1 MYQTIKGITMAKVT
15 LLKPEITKLDLNLYQ
30 SKVPAGFP
38 SPATE
43 YLGDTLDLNDYLINN
58 PTASFFAKVEG
69 DSMIGAGIFEGDLL
83 VVDKSLNAKHKDIVI
98 ASVNDEFTVK
108 RLDTRDGIQLLAENK
123 DYAPIKL
130 TGEMEFAIWGVV
142 TGVVRKF

>member
-1 MYQTIKGITMAKVT
+1 MAKVT
-15 LLKPEITKLDLNLYQ
+15 LLKPVLSKLDLNLFQ

-43 YLGDTLDLNDYLINN
+43 YLGDTLDLNEYLINN

-83 VVDKSLNAKHKDIVI
+83 VIDKSLNAKHKDIVI

-108 RLDTRDGIQLLAENK
+108 RLDTRDGIQLIAENK
-123 DYAPIKL
+123 AYQPIKL
-130 TGEMEFAIWGVV
+130 TGEMEFVIWGVV

>member
-1 MYQTIKGITMAKVT
+1 MAKVT
-15 LLKPEITKLDLNLYQ
+15 LIKPEITKLDLNLYQ

-43 YLGDTLDLNDYLINN
+43 YLGDTLDLNEYLINN

-83 VVDKSLNAKHKDIVI
+83 VIDKSINAKHKDIVI
-98 ASVNDEFTVK
+98 ASVNNEFTVK
-108 RLDTRDGIQLLAENK
+108 RLDTKDGIQLVAENK
-123 DYAPIKL
+123 DYQPIKL

>member
-1 MYQTIKGITMAKVT
+1 MAKIT
-15 LLKPEITKLDLNLYQ
+15 LIKPEITKLDLNLYQ
-30 SKVPAGFP
+30 NKVPAGFP

-43 YLGDTLDLNDYLINN
+43 YLGDTLDLNEYLINN

-83 VVDKSLNAKHKDIVI
+83 VIDKSVNAKHKDIVI

-108 RLDTRDGIQLLAENK
+108 RLDTKDGIQLIAENK

>member
-1 MYQTIKGITMAKVT
+1 MAKVT
-15 LLKPEITKLDLNLYQ
+15 LLKPEISKLDLTLYQ

-83 VVDKSLNAKHKDIVI
+83 VIDKSLNAKHKDIVI

-108 RLDTRDGIQLLAENK
+108 RLDTRDGIQLIAENTAYK
-123 DYAPIKL
+123 PIKL
-130 TGEMEFAIWGVV
+130 TGEMEFSIWGVV

>member
-1 MYQTIKGITMAKVT
+1 MAKVT

>member
-1 MYQTIKGITMAKVT
+1 MAKVT
-15 LLKPEITKLDLNLYQ
+15 LLKPTLSKLDLTLYQ

-43 YLGDTLDLNDYLINN
+43 YLGDTLDLNEYLIQN

-83 VVDKSLNAKHKDIVI
+83 VIDKSVNAKHKDIVI

-108 RLDTRDGIQLLAENK
+108 RLDTRDGIQLIAENK

-142 TGVVRKF
+142 TGMVRKF

>member
-1 MYQTIKGITMAKVT
+1 MAKVT
-15 LLKPEITKLDLNLYQ
+15 LLKPEISKLDLNLFQ

-43 YLGDTLDLNDYLINN
+43 YLGDTLDLNDYLIQN

-69 DSMIGAGIFEGDLL
+69 DSMTGAGIFEGDLL
-83 VVDKSLNAKHKDIVI
+83 VIDKSLNAKHKDIVI

-108 RLDTRDGIQLLAENK
+108 RLDTKNGIQLIAENK

>member
-1 MYQTIKGITMAKVT
+1 MAKVT
-15 LLKPEITKLDLNLYQ
+15 LIKPEITKLDLTLYQ

-43 YLGDTLDLNDYLINN
+43 YLGDTLDLNEYLIQN

-83 VVDKSLNAKHKDIVI
+83 VIDKSINAKHKDIVI

-108 RLDTRDGIQLLAENK
+108 RLDTKDGIQLVAENK

-142 TGVVRKF
+142 TGVVRKFW

>member
-1 MYQTIKGITMAKVT
+1 MAKVT
-15 LLKPEITKLDLNLYQ
+15 LLKPEISKLDLTLYQ

-43 YLGDTLDLNDYLINN
+43 YLGDTLDLNEYLIQN

-83 VVDKSLNAKHKDIVI
+83 VIDKSINAKHKDIVI

-108 RLDTRDGIQLLAENK
+108 RLDTRNGIQLIAENK